1 MAHLMCLIPTDLII
15 TELIR
20 CAAPL
25 SERMFPNITPSAIIK
40 IKEPKVL
47 PIPCCREFRMSGN
60 SMPLAIPTK
69 KEAIINEMNALSFT
83 ADIKTSNK
91 RILAIKI
98 NIDMYLNLK
107 N

>member
-1 MAHLMCLIPTDLII
+1 
-15 TELIR
+15 
-20 CAAPL
+20 
-25 SERMFPNITPSAIIK
+25 
-40 IKEPKVL
+40 
-47 PIPCCREFRMSGN
+47 MSGK

-69 KEAIINEMNALSFT
+69 KEAIINERNALSFT

-98 NIDMYLNLK
+98 NIDMYLNLR